1 MTCDKIRDL
10 LADFLTGETDES
22 ARREVQ
28 DHIASCAAC
37 RAELEE
43 LTAAW
48 ARLGL
53 LPSEVPSGRLRANF
67 YAMLDAAKE
76 EEERRAAKPRAGRL
90 FAAWWE
96 RIWAGRPALAAGL
109 AGALFVVGLGTGI
122 LFTGG
127 RTASRETAALAR
139 EVQDMRQQVA
149 LSLLDRPSASDRLE
163 GVSYAGRLDKPE
175 PQTLDALFRTLN
187 EDGNVN
193 VRLAAV
199 DALYLFRDRPGVKDK
214 LAKALPGQTSP
225 LVQVALID
233 LLVEIRE
240 QRAAEALKS
249 LIKDGRIDPAVRT
262 RAEQGLKAL
271 V

>member
-1 MTCDKIRDL
+1 MTCRDIQDL
-10 LADFLTGETDES
+10 FADFLTGEAGEP
-22 ARREVQ
+22 ARRDVQ

-37 RAELEE
+37 RADLEE

-48 ARLGL
+48 VRLGL
-53 LPSEVPSGRLRANF
+53 LPTEAPSGRLRAGF

-76 EEERRAAKPRAGRL
+76 EEERRAARPRAGRL

-96 RIWAGRPALAAGL
+96 GFWAGRPALAMGL
-109 AGALFVVGLGTGI
+109 AGILFASGLGAG
-122 LFTGG
+122 LLVDGG
-127 RTASRETAALAR
+127 RGAGGEMAALAR
-139 EVQDMRQQVA
+139 EVQDMRQQIA
-149 LSLLDRPSASDRLE
+149 LTLLDRPSASDRLQ
-163 GVSYAGRLDKPE
+163 GVSYAGRLERPE
-175 PQTLDALFRTLN
+175 PRTLDALFTTLN
-187 EDGNVN
+187 EDGSVN

-199 DALYLFRDRPGVKDK
+199 DAIYLFRDRPGVKDK
-214 LAKALPGQTSP
+214 LVETLSRQTSP

-240 QRAAEALKS
+240 RRAADALRT
-249 LIKDGRIDPAVRT
+249 LIKDGGIDPAVRT

>member
-1 MTCDKIRDL
+1 MSCHKIQDL
-10 LADFLTGETDES
+10 FADFLTGEADEA
-22 ARREVQ
+22 ARRDVQ

-37 RAELEE
+37 RADLEE

-53 LPSEVPSGRLRANF
+53 LPSETPSGQLRAGF

-76 EEERRAAKPRAGRL
+76 EEERRRTRRSASRQ

-96 RIWAGRPALAAGL
+96 SFWAGRPALAMGF
-109 AGALFVVGLGTGI
+109 AGALLVVGLGAGI
-122 LFTGG
+122 LVNGG
-127 RTASRETAALAR
+127 RAAARGMATLAR

-149 LSLLDRPSASDRLE
+149 LTLLDRPSASDRLQ
-163 GVSYAGRLDKPE
+163 GVSYAGRLDQPE
-175 PQTLDALFRTLN
+175 PRTLDALFNNLN

-199 DALYLFRDRPGVKDK
+199 DALYLFRDRPGVKER
-214 LAKALPGQTSP
+214 LVETLSRQTSP

-240 QRAAEALKS
+240 RRAAEALRS

-262 RAEQGLKAL
+262 RAEQGLKEL

>member
-1 MTCDKIRDL
+1 MTCDKIQDL

-22 ARREVQ
+22 SRREVQ

-37 RAELEE
+37 RADLEE

-53 LPSEVPSGRLRANF
+53 LPSEAPSGRLRANF

-76 EEERRAAKPRAGRL
+76 EEERRAARPRPGRL

-96 RIWAGRPALAAGL
+96 GLWTGRPALAAGL
-109 AGALFVVGLGTGI
+109 AGVLFAVGLGSGM
-122 LFTGG
+122 LLNNG
-127 RTASRETAALAR
+127 RAASRETAALAR

-149 LSLLDRPSASDRLE
+149 MTLLDRPSASDRLQ
-163 GVSYAGRLDKPE
+163 GVSYAGRLERPE
-175 PQTLDALFRTLN
+175 PQTLDALFRALN

-199 DALYLFRDRPGVKDK
+199 DALYLFRDRTGVKDK
-214 LAKALPGQTSP
+214 LAEALSRQGSP

-240 QRAAEALKS
+240 QRAADALKS

-271 V
+271 A